1 MLISS
6 ETLMEIHREGNTR
19 ILDCRYLLNDP
30 GFGIASYRRAHIPGS
45 IYLDLA
51 DDLSGP
57 ITARTG
63 RHPLPAVDHFV
74 ETVGK
79 WGVADDSIVIAYD
92 NGQERWQLDAGGCY
106 VGSVINPFMSL
117 TVV

>member
-30 GFGIASYRRAHIPGS
+30 GFGVASYRRAHIPGS

-51 DDLSGP
+51 EDLSSP
-57 ITARTG
+57 I
-63 RHPLPAVDHFV
+63 
-74 ETVGK
+74 
-79 WGVADDSIVIAYD
+79 
-92 NGQERWQLDAGGCY
+92 
-106 VGSVINPFMSL
+106 
-117 TVV
+117 